1 MANRIFSPLK
11 GSLTRGVTCLTGNW
25 LFGGSGAVTVSA
37 RGFSVGTVSAS
48 DSDPAQYRATQI
60 LTLDDKY
67 NELLAV
73 QITSIADAD
82 FDEDEAVAVEL
93 KEEDVSGDRTVT
105 LRYLMNSDGFV
116 QTQARLDGRKVLCM
130 IWLKNSSA

>member
-11 GSLTRGVTCLTGNW
+11 GSLTRGITCLTGNW

-37 RGFSVGTVSAS
+37 RGFSVGTLGAS
-48 DSDPAQYRATQI
+48 GGLQTV
-60 LTLDDKY
+60 TLDDKY

-73 QITSIADAD
+73 HITSIADAD
-82 FDEDEAVAVEL
+82 FSADEAIVTEL
-93 KEEDVSGDRTVT
+93 TAEDVSGDRTIS
-105 LRYLMNSDGFV
+105 LRYTKSSSGF
-116 QTQARLDGRKVLCM
+116 TSSQATLDGRKVLCM